1 MSLRLRGRLDP
12 GADSRAIVRWPGVR
26 RPSHAEAEDWVGE
39 NPKPKMLNLGL
50 ALSERVVCRRPQ
62 LNIVRVLQERLVRH
76 RN

>member
-39 NPKPKMLNLGL
+39 TLVTVVSTRGGSDAMSKPIRMSTP
-50 ALSERVVCRRPQ
+50 AAASWD
-62 LNIVRVLQERLVRH
+62 
-76 RN
+76 